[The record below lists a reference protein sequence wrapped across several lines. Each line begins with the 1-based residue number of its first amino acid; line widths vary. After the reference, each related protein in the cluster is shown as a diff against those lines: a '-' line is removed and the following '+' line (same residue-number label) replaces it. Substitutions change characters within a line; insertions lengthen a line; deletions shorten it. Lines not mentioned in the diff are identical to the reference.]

1 MAAKEYKTI
10 EQVIADVK
18 VARLGI
24 LNLSTADGLD
34 RHVRAALRTL
44 ATYLPDDDVVI
55 KASRGVLKVKTTP
68 CSVQGMADL
77 TAQAKAPAVQNSA
90 APKKAPPAKPKK
102 EVKPSTHQKVL
113 TIESIEAF
121 LKTDPH
127 ANMRTIGSHFGADR
141 RRVGEVLKGRLPDL
155 KAKYSGN
162 AAPNTPTKISDA
174 LRRKIIK
181 FANTAKGK
189 KMKKKEL
196 GEKFGIDRRRVGE
209 ILKNA

>member
-10 EQVIADVK
+10 EQVISDVK

-24 LNLSTADGLD
+24 LNLSTAEGLD

-44 ATYLPDDDVVI
+44 ATYLPDDAVVI

-77 TAQAKAPAVQNSA
+77 TAQAKAPAVQKH
-90 APKKAPPAKPKK
+90 KKVSPAKPKK
-102 EVKPSTHQKVL
+102 EVKPATQQKVL

-162 AAPNTPTKISDA
+162 AAPNIPTKISDA